1 MINKCRIVLDKNF
14 FLIIDYMLQLDIVAF
29 ASLAQVY
36 FIDKEVQYSLR
47 DYMQE
52 SCPNLVGHVNRM
64 KERYVAGAL
73 CMVIPDPLN
82 CLPLLVKFQC
92 VISEKWK
99 YKAKF

>member
-1 MINKCRIVLDKNF
+1 
-14 FLIIDYMLQLDIVAF
+14 VAF

-64 KERYVAGAL
+64 KERYVAHTSGL
-73 CMVIPDPLN
+73 
-82 CLPLLVKFQC
+82 
-92 VISEKWK
+92 VISGPVYLFSYRKVHMCHFTNVEIHSRVIVIVLSLTSV
-99 YKAKF
+99 YRTCAVNIQL

>member
-1 MINKCRIVLDKNF
+1 
-14 FLIIDYMLQLDIVAF
+14 LDIVAF

-64 KERYVAGAL
+64 KERYVVHTSSL
-73 CMVIPDPLN
+73 VIPGPVF
-82 CLPLLVKFQC
+82 LLA
-92 VISEKWK
+92 SEILK
-99 YKAKF
+99 YIQSYHYTE

>member
-1 MINKCRIVLDKNF
+1 LEIGF
-14 FLIIDYMLQLDIVAF
+14 FMLLFVLQLDIVAF

-64 KERYVAGAL
+64 KERYATHTSRL
-73 CMVIPDPLN
+73 VIPCPVYLLRNGVFWDVTPCFSVKTDP
-82 CLPLLVKFQC
+82 
-92 VISEKWK
+92 SSG
-99 YKAKF
+99 

>member
-1 MINKCRIVLDKNF
+1 
-14 FLIIDYMLQLDIVAF
+14 LDIVAF

-64 KERYVAGAL
+64 KERYVAHVPRL
-73 CMVIPDPLN
+73 VIPGPVFLFVTEQFT
-82 CLPLLVKFQC
+82 CA
-92 VISEKWK
+92 ISEMLK
-99 YKAKF
+99 YIQSYQYSVVTIFSD